1 MWDRRLQRIE
11 AIIVRQHGVPA
22 EGDDNRLFPNRQHRG
37 GGLSRTSR
45 QISDSAAL
53 LPLGHGLRVDPVAP
67 RKGPQALLTTLY
79 RSTDRL
85 CRGGAAV
92 ENLAHSASL
101 HAGENG
107 APLKPGI
114 KHLVRLAQ
122 ECGFTEI
129 HMEFHIDVS
138 PNVVKS

>member
-1 MWDRRLQRIE
+1 MRDRRLQRIE
-11 AIIVRQHGVPA
+11 AIIERQQGVPA

-107 APLKPGI
+107 APSKPGI
-114 KHLVRLAQ
+114 KHLGLGSISNNVSQQKAVALPRL
-122 ECGFTEI
+122 G
-129 HMEFHIDVS
+129 S
-138 PNVVKS
+138 PSNS

>member
-1 MWDRRLQRIE
+1 MRDRRLQRIE
-11 AIIVRQHGVPA
+11 AIIERQQGVPA

-107 APLKPGI
+107 APSKPGI
-114 KHLVRLAQ
+114 KHERIKKYPLDLYGINRPVGW
-122 ECGFTEI
+122 E
-129 HMEFHIDVS
+129 
-138 PNVVKS
+138 N